1 MMVIKIKKYNKKKKK
16 EKSSRLLQK
25 KIYRKC
31 LNGKIARSIWN
42 FKT

>member
-25 KIYRKC
+25 KFIENVWTEK
-31 LNGKIARSIWN
+31 
-42 FKT
+42 